1 MMGAMSGTI
10 MGFAFASEYVLRGA
24 LVGLSYGL
32 LALGI
37 VLVFRSSN
45 IINFAHGEIGL
56 FAAAAFVKFV
66 GGWGIPYWIGFC
78 MALICGA
85 SAGAVSEVVLVRRL
99 RNAPRLMSVVATL
112 GFGQVLA
119 FWANVIQ
126 GNGSTVLGFPK
137 PTGFPTAQYK
147 SFFISQPFMA
157 ILILSPLVMVAIA
170 SFLRFSRIGIGI
182 RAAAANPEA
191 ARMAGLPPGRMSAIT
206 WSLAGALSTYTALM
220 VIPALGTAFQGTTN
234 APGLLLRALTVA
246 AIARFA
252 SIPITLVAGL
262 VVGMVESIFQFN
274 YTNGGPIEVL
284 LFAVAIVALVAQQAG
299 RGRAARRD
307 NWNALQPWAPL
318 TDRLTAHPIVGR
330 LGPIAGVICLIG
342 AVFYGLVA
350 SNESATVGI
359 QFLFISLLGLSVYL
373 LTGIAGQL
381 SLGQAGIAAI
391 GAAVAL
397 RWQNGPGELVSSLVI
412 AGLVGAVV
420 SAILGIPALRVR
432 GLMVA
437 VTTLGFAIATRSWL
451 SRQPWVMG
459 TGLERSDPVIFGLDL
474 ATNKRFYWFALI
486 VVVLAFLVVRNISG
500 SGFGR
505 TLIALRDNEDQARA
519 MVVKAARST
528 MTVYALAGFIA
539 ATAGALYASSVSRI
553 DPDTFKV
560 DDSIALTAY
569 TVLGGL
575 GLIAGPF
582 LGAAWNTFL
591 PRLQLDS
598 LGFLATSFGWL
609 ILLLYVPSGLSG
621 LIAPLRRQLIERIAG
636 RGSLEADLTAG
647 GTQATPAQSIQ
658 KSARLGAGRPP
669 GASDERK
676 QAASS
681 LMKVSNIT
689 KRFGGVTACDS
700 ISFDVIRGET
710 LGLIGPNGAGK
721 TTLFEIIGG
730 FTAADHGSVEFDD
743 VDVTRLRPE
752 QRAQAG
758 LVRSFQDAPLFGT
771 LTVRDTI
778 RLSHERLHPSTLR
791 GAILGAPSRE
801 RRVASSTDDLI
812 DLMGLSSY
820 ARKQISDLSTGTRRI
835 TELACLVAME
845 PKLLL
850 LDEPASGIAQRETEA
865 LGDLLQSIKRHLST
879 TIILIEHDIPMVRS
893 ISDRILAMDSGRM
906 ITIGTPAEVLSHPQ
920 VVESYLGGDAI
931 AIERSGVS
939 S

>member
-1 MMGAMSGTI
+1 MS
-10 MGFAFASEYVLRGA
+10 MVVGFAFASEYVFRGA

-66 GGWGIPYWIGFC
+66 GVWGIPYWIGFF
-78 MALICGA
+78 MALTCGA
-85 SAGAVSEVVLVRRL
+85 AAGAVSEVVLVRRL

-137 PTGFPTAQYK
+137 PSGFPTFKYK
-147 SFFISQPFMA
+147 SFFVSQPFMA

-206 WSLAGALSTYTALM
+206 WSFAGALSTYTALM

-246 AIARFA
+246 AIARFT
-252 SIPITLVAGL
+252 SIPITLAAGVA
-262 VVGMVESIFQFN
+262 VGVVESIFQFN

-284 LFAVAIVALVAQQAG
+284 LFGVAIVALVAQQAG

-307 NWNALQPWAPL
+307 NWSALQPWAPL
-318 TDRLTAHPIVGR
+318 TSRLAKHPVIGR
-330 LGPIAGVICLIG
+330 LGPISAFVCLAGAIL
-342 AVFYGLVA
+342 YGLIA

-359 QFLFISLLGLSVYL
+359 QFFFVALLGLSVYL

-381 SLGQAGIAAI
+381 SLGQVGIAAL

-397 RWQNGPGELVSSLVI
+397 RWQNGLGELVSSLVI
-412 AGLVGAVV
+412 AGLVGAAI
-420 SAILGIPALRVR
+420 SAILGVPALRVR

-451 SRQPWVMG
+451 SRQSWVMG
-459 TGLERSDPVIFGLDL
+459 GGLSRSDPVLFGVDL
-474 ATNKRFYWFALI
+474 ATNKRFYWFALF
-486 VVVLAFLVVRNISG
+486 VVLVLFVVVRNIST

-505 TLIALRDNEDQARA
+505 SLIALRDNEDQARA
-519 MVVKAARST
+519 MVIRSARAT

-539 ATAGALYASSVSRI
+539 GTAGALYASSVSRI

-560 DDSIALTAY
+560 DDSIAVTAY

-636 RGSLEADLTAG
+636 RGALELDPEPDPADQLTNR
-647 GTQATPAQSIQ
+647 PI
-658 KSARLGAGRPP
+658 RLGLSS
-669 GASDERK
+669 ASEIDSAVN
-676 QAASS
+676 QSS
-681 LMKVSNIT
+681 VLLKVSGIS
-689 KRFGGVTACDS
+689 KRFGGVVACDD
-700 ISFDVIRGET
+700 ISFEVFHGET

-721 TTLFEIIGG
+721 TTLFEILGG
-730 FTAADHGSVEFDD
+730 FTGADQGTVLFDSI
-743 VDVTRLRPE
+743 DVTGLRPE
-752 QRAQAG
+752 QRAQLG

-771 LTVRDTI
+771 LTVCDTI
-778 RLSHERLHPSTLR
+778 RLAHERQHPSSLV
-791 GAILGAPSRE
+791 GALMGARSRE
-801 RRVASSTDDLI
+801 RLVATSADDLI

-820 ARKQISDLSTGTRRI
+820 ARKQIADLSTGTRRI
-835 TELACLVAME
+835 TELACLVAMK

-865 LGDLLQSIKRHLST
+865 LGELLQSIKRHLST

-893 ISDRILAMDSGRM
+893 IADRILAMDSGRL
-906 ITIGTPAEVLSHPQ
+906 ITIGTPADVLAHPQ
-920 VVESYLGGDAI
+920 VVESYLGSNSI
-931 AIERSGVS
+931 AIERSGLGS
-939 S
+939 